1 MTVSF
6 GENCRK
12 FTYLY
17 KTTPINRTC
26 FFCKL
31 SSDLTAGAITNNLK
45 IVKMTLPATKDLN
58 IIDFYNGL
66 SSNTGKEL
74 LSSKTPV
81 STINERLGGDYV
93 LDFQI
98 IEGANLNRNMEGQVI
113 IFKLKTSSYLSP
125 THVILLKV

>member
-1 MTVSF
+1 
-6 GENCRK
+6 
-12 FTYLY
+12 
-17 KTTPINRTC
+17 
-26 FFCKL
+26 
-31 SSDLTAGAITNNLK
+31 
-45 IVKMTLPATKDLN
+45 MTLPATKDLN